1 MLKPIIFW
9 GASGQARVL
18 REFIESSGY
27 ELVALFDNN
36 PAASS
41 PFPEIPLYYGV
52 PGFTRWRQ
60 TCPDAT
66 IAGLVAIGGS
76 SGQAR
81 LDIQR
86 FLERQGI
93 QPATVVHPT
102 AFVASSAV
110 LAQGC
115 QGLAQAAVCAD
126 GALGAACIGNTAAS
140 LDHETILGDGV
151 HVAPGARIAGCV
163 TIGDDT
169 LIGIGAI
176 VLPRIRI
183 GRHVIVGAGTVV
195 TKDIPDGKVVYGNP
209 ARIQRDTIV

>member
-9 GASGQARVL
+9 GASGHARVL
-18 REFIESSGY
+18 REFIALSGY

-36 PAASS
+36 PAVSS
-41 PFPEIPLYYGV
+41 PFPEIPLYYGIS
-52 PGFTRWRQ
+52 GFTHWKQ
-60 TCPDAT
+60 TCPDAP

-81 LDIQR
+81 LEIQR

-93 QPATVVHPT
+93 QSATVVHPT
-102 AFVASSAV
+102 AFVAAGAALGPGSQV
-110 LAQGC
+110 
-115 QGLAQAAVCAD
+115 LAQAAVCAD
-126 GALGAACIGNTAAS
+126 ACLGAACIINTAAS
-140 LDHETILGDGV
+140 IDHETILGDGV

-163 TIGDDT
+163 TVGDASMIGV
-169 LIGIGAI
+169 GAI
-176 VLPRIRI
+176 VLPRITI
-183 GRHVIVGAGTVV
+183 GRQVIVGAGAVV